1 MWVVIMLLPSLAF
14 TSAKAQDT
22 LVLDIGKALEIALSE
37 NPTVKVANKEIQKKK
52 YAQKGSYAALFP
64 QVSFAA
70 DYNRT
75 LKKQVMYMDGFDM
88 GSTEIPGMEDMPNYV
103 YKDGK
108 VSYEK
113 VELGRRMGNKYEVI
127 SGVNSGDQVVVSGQS
142 RLNNGME
149 VEIEK

>member
-1 MWVVIMLLPSLAF
+1 MSTSGWMCTETKYSKGKSAWFAPDLA
-14 TSAKAQDT
+14 
-22 LVLDIGKALEIALSE
+22 I
-37 NPTVKVANKEIQKKK
+37 VKQSGAGDRYI
-52 YAQKGSYAALFP
+52 
-64 QVSFAA
+64 
-70 DYNRT
+70 
-75 LKKQVMYMDGFDM
+75 
-88 GSTEIPGMEDMPNYV
+88 YV

-127 SGVNSGDQVVVSGQS
+127 SGVNNGDQVVVSGQS